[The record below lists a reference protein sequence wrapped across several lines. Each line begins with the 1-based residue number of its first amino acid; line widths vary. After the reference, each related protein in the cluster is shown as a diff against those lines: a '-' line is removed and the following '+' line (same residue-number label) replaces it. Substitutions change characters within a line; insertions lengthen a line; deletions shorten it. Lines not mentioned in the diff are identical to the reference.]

1 MAKKAK
7 GFGVNTFVKAKRKKR
22 PGRHSK
28 KHKKTYRGQG
38 KPWQQYLN
46 IYYYVSITIQVNLM
60 YGLGKNYGVVG
71 RMD

>member
-7 GFGVNTFVKAKRKKR
+7 GFGADTYIASKKRKR
-22 PGRHSK
+22 QGRHSK

-46 IYYYVSITIQVNLM
+46 IYYYVSITILVNLM
-60 YGLGKNYGVVG
+60 YGLGKNYGVIEKK
-71 RMD
+71 D

>member
-7 GFGVNTFVKAKRKKR
+7 GFGVDNYIKSKKKKR

-46 IYYYVSITIQVNLM
+46 ICYCVSITIQVNLM
-60 YGLGKNYGVVG
+60 YGLGKNYGVIE

>member
-28 KHKKTYRGQG
+28 KHKGKKYSERGQG
-38 KPWQQYLN
+38 SPF
-46 IYYYVSITIQVNLM
+46 
-60 YGLGKNYGVVG
+60 
-71 RMD
+71 